1 MSMCRVLKV
10 HRSGYYAWK
19 LKPLS
24 NRATEDAALL
34 VEIKRSYEDSYG
46 IYGSPRIH
54 YDLREAGII
63 CSENRVAK
71 IMRNAKLKSIRGY
84 RKPRYKSGRPS
95 VASPNRLGQVFTVP
109 QPDLAWVTDITYIR
123 TYQGWLYLAV
133 VIDLY
138 SRSVV
143 GWSMKPTMATEIVLD
158 ALTMAVW
165 RRKPK
170 QPVIIHSDQGSQ
182 FGSDDFIRW
191 CKDNR
196 LEPSMSR
203 RGNCYD
209 NAVAESFFSSLKKE
223 HIKRKIYVSREE
235 AKLEIFEYIEVF
247 YNRKRRH
254 SHLNQMSQMMFEEL
268 QNGN

>member
-1 MSMCRVLKV
+1 MSMCRVLSV

-24 NRATEDAALL
+24 NRAIEDAALL

-54 YDLREAGII
+54 YDLREAGIV

-84 RKPRYKSGRPS
+84 RKPRYQSGRPS

-158 ALTMAVW
+158 ALTMAV
-165 RRKPK
+165 
-170 QPVIIHSDQGSQ
+170 
-182 FGSDDFIRW
+182 
-191 CKDNR
+191 
-196 LEPSMSR
+196 
-203 RGNCYD
+203 
-209 NAVAESFFSSLKKE
+209 
-223 HIKRKIYVSREE
+223 
-235 AKLEIFEYIEVF
+235 
-247 YNRKRRH
+247 
-254 SHLNQMSQMMFEEL
+254 
-268 QNGN
+268 